1 MDAAMFQLR
10 SFVHQRLYT
19 AAEEILGEVE
29 KTIKLAFEED
39 PSKDKAGRLQ
49 DLLVLR
55 MKAAAERSLTSS
67 TVESED
73 ECDAPLLNQGPSTP
87 EDYNCNAEIPGPSQ
101 TSSDQDNN
109 NWNYCSVQTDFKMPE
124 IKEEQEELWDD
135 GQTQEMYL
143 SSEIVKSEQDLQEGE
158 ISYELQPVSSDCS
171 AAQSENND
179 SDDEGLKSKGEQTMK
194 QNEMIFPGQSGSR
207 LYRAAEDILGEVEKT
222 IKLALL
228 ADGGSD
234 LCEEEDGSPP
244 PPLDLR
250 KKSAAERSLTS
261 STVESEEDECDASLL
276 QENPGP
282 STPEESHFNAAIPGP
297 SQTSADLD
305 NNDWNYCSVQSDF
318 ELPEIKEEQE
328 ELWDDGQTQENYFP
342 SSVIVK
348 SEQDLQE
355 GEISYELEPVS
366 SDCSAAESE
375 NGDRDEESRLQA
387 ASEKILGEG
396 EKHKLALNG
405 ANLQRPKEEHNKP
418 PLTGQEVLQ
427 ETSIQAESNLST
439 AEVPVLSQTSADTD
453 HKDGNYCLAQTNFK
467 IKEEEEEEEIGND
480 TQAPEVILPSLEGVK
495 TELQV
500 NYELQ
505 PISSD
510 FSAADSDSN
519 DGDEEWLQNKGA
531 RTKKKG
537 RKRKTL
543 QKVNYELQPISSD
556 FSPADSDSRDDDEE
570 WLQNRGVQTKKK
582 GRKRKTL
589 QKSAFKGQSS
599 PPTQCLVR
607 SEGPG

>member
-1 MDAAMFQLR
+1 MDTALIKLR
-10 SFVHQRLYT
+10 LFVHQ
-19 AAEEILGEVE
+19 
-29 KTIKLAFEED
+29 
-39 PSKDKAGRLQ
+39 
-49 DLLVLR
+49 
-55 MKAAAERSLTSS
+55 
-67 TVESED
+67 
-73 ECDAPLLNQGPSTP
+73 
-87 EDYNCNAEIPGPSQ
+87 
-101 TSSDQDNN
+101 
-109 NWNYCSVQTDFKMPE
+109 
-124 IKEEQEELWDD
+124 
-135 GQTQEMYL
+135 
-143 SSEIVKSEQDLQEGE
+143 
-158 ISYELQPVSSDCS
+158 
-171 AAQSENND
+171 
-179 SDDEGLKSKGEQTMK
+179 
-194 QNEMIFPGQSGSR
+194 R

-375 NGDRDEESRLQA
+375 NGDRDEEYVPPYLCTEDSTVSTMSQLKSFFHQRLQA

-589 QKSAFKGQSS
+589 QKVNYELQPISSDFSPADSDSSDDDEEWLQNRGVQTKKKGPKRKTLQKQNGSIKQKDAAVL
-599 PPTQCLVR
+599 PDCLICGKNFQHI
-607 SEGPG
+607 GPLIKHIEEHRETSGRRLTKYS